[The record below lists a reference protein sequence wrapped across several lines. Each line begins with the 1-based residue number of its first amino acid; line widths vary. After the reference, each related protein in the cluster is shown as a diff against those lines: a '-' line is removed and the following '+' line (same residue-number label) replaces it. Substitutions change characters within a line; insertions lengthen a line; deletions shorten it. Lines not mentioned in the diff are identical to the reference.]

1 MSQKTESLK
10 ERETEDEKFSSLT
23 FSSKSCTGFN
33 HLIVFLHMIC
43 KQNLSVLQYR
53 DNVESG
59 GILSNSLQH
68 ADPTTGGNL
77 TSLENERLVVDGG
90 KKFAPINNCV
100 LFPPSQEHREVSS
113 CHQGEKR
120 QINWGFKFGSGGS
133 EMELKSKLNGGNYP
147 GNDRRPPPTHSTVL
161 WISSQMKL

>member
-10 ERETEDEKFSSLT
+10 ERETEDEEFSSLT
-23 FSSKSCTGFN
+23 FSSN

-53 DNVESG
+53 DYVESS

-90 KKFAPINNCV
+90 KKFAPINNSV
-100 LFPPSQEHREVSS
+100 LFAPSQEHREVSS
-113 CHQGEKR
+113 CHQGEK
-120 QINWGFKFGSGGS
+120 
-133 EMELKSKLNGGNYP
+133 
-147 GNDRRPPPTHSTVL
+147 NDGLIEALSLAPEAVRWS
-161 WISSQMKL
+161 